1 MRKRVFIV
9 LMLAQSLLCRAQ
21 ADPDFG
27 SLVPMWPN
35 SSTNNIHIIGYVPK
49 FLKLT
54 LDFSPDEKARL
65 VGFYQV
71 HPPEKEDTKHPGLE
85 FTIRA
90 DKAIELGTAIL
101 VSNIEGPY
109 TIFAFSSN
117 AGRLRTLSGSSE
129 ASLGYSLLLG
139 GQIAKAEKGVFRF
152 SESGKSRKGGNRLE
166 VGIVMDEIDPL
177 LPRAVY
183 ADELSFSVA
192 AN

>member
-1 MRKRVFIV
+1 M
-9 LMLAQSLLCRAQ
+9 LMLAQSFLCGAQ
-21 ADPDFG
+21 TDTDLG
-27 SLVPMWPN
+27 SLRPTRPN

-49 FLKLT
+49 FLKIT
-54 LDFSPDEKARL
+54 LDFSRDEKARL

-71 HPPEKEDTKHPGLE
+71 PPPKKEGVRHPGLE

-90 DKAIELGTAIL
+90 DKPIELGTAIL
-101 VSNIEGPY
+101 ISNVEGPY
-109 TIFAFSSN
+109 TILAFSSN
-117 AGRLRTLSGSSE
+117 AGRLCTLPGSPE
-129 ASLGYSLLLG
+129 ASLGYSLLVG
-139 GQIAKAEKGVFRF
+139 GQVARAEKGVFRF

-183 ADELSFSVA
+183 ADELSFSVV